1 VSRAGIEVAEV
12 TVRFG
17 ALTALMDVTFSV
29 DAGSSLAVLGP
40 NGAGKT
46 TLLKIIAGLAKPTSG
61 TVRVGDTDIATSA
74 EAVRRQLGV
83 VSHQTML
90 YDDLTARENLSFYGR
105 LYGLP
110 DLNTAVSDTLESVG
124 LVERA
129 DDRVRTFSR
138 GMKQRLAI
146 ARATIHDPQFLL
158 FDEPFT
164 GLDVAG
170 RDTLSERIDSFRA
183 LGRTA
188 ILVTHDLQQALS
200 LSDRFLILS
209 AGRVV
214 EIGSTDDMTLSEIE
228 GRYQAATRFTGC
240 GRRLM
245 SAPSPDAERKGS
257 ADLPS

>member
-1 VSRAGIEVAEV
+1 MSNAGIKV
-12 TVRFG
+12 TKVTARFG
-17 ALTALMDVTFSV
+17 AITALMNVTFSV
-29 DAGSSLAVLGP
+29 DAGSLLAVLGP

-61 TVRVGDTDIATSA
+61 TVRVGDSDLASST

-110 DLNTAVSDTLESVG
+110 NLDSVLEETLSSVG
-124 LVERA
+124 LTERSN
-129 DDRVRTFSR
+129 DRVRTFSR

-146 ARATIHDPQFLL
+146 ARATVHDPQFLL

-170 RDTLSERIDSFRA
+170 RKTLSERIESFRA
-183 LGRTA
+183 LSRTA

-200 LSDRFLILS
+200 LSDRFLIL
-209 AGRVV
+209 AGGRVV
-214 EIGSTDDMTLSEIE
+214 EAGSTGDLGLAELK
-228 GRYQAATRFTGC
+228 GRYQKATESQRVIEG
-240 GRRLM
+240 
-245 SAPSPDAERKGS
+245 
-257 ADLPS
+257 